1 MILDIKNRLL
11 LIGMLPQQGNLSEM
25 VDIYDLVRDL
35 KLSEEEKGAI
45 SYIENGAYVK
55 WDYDKD
61 PNKDVNI
68 TSSQMDIIKKAIEKL
83 DKENKINLEM
93 VPLIQLI
100 NGSVQ

>member
-1 MILDIKNRLL
+1 MKLDIKNRLL

-35 KLSEEEKGAI
+35 KLSDEEKGAI
-45 SYIENGAYVK
+45 SYIENDAYVK

-61 PNKDVNI
+61 PNKDINI
-68 TSSQMDIIKKAIEKL
+68 TSSQMNIIKKSIERL

-93 VPLIQLI
+93 IPLIQLI